1 MKKYNLSNIM
11 KRAWTIFK
19 ISARRAAIKFAE
31 ALKES
36 WAIEK
41 GIVEDAEKEEAEKA
55 NGIVEMHYA
64 EYKKNY
70 AGCKTVA
77 GSYNKATKTIK
88 VCTREFKRIMGLCPR
103 CHTYCYGDCTAR

>member
-41 GIVEDAEKEEAEKA
+41 GIVEGAEKEEAEKA

-64 EYKKNY
+64 EYKKKLRRLQDRRWLLQQSNQD
-70 AGCKTVA
+70 
-77 GSYNKATKTIK
+77 
-88 VCTREFKRIMGLCPR
+88 
-103 CHTYCYGDCTAR
+103 H

>member
-1 MKKYNLSNIM
+1 MKKYNLSNVM

-19 ISARRAAIKFAE
+19 ISARRAAINFAQ

-41 GIVEDAEKEEAEKA
+41 GIAEGNAQRAAEKA
-55 NGIVEMHYA
+55 AGIVEMHYS
-64 EYKKNY
+64 EYKRNY
-70 AGCKTVA
+70 ANCKTVA
-77 GSYNKATKTIK
+77 NSYNKATKTIK
-88 VCTREFKRIMGLCPR
+88 VYTRKFKRVMGLCPR